1 MLGRKTFE
9 QREVDQAKSMIA
21 ALVAGRETL
30 AEAGADPAALAVVDP
45 EFFTGLT
52 LVLDRPFV
60 HRVRSVLGKGP
71 GALNELEL
79 IVASILDH
87 DRVFTVGTV
96 LQYAE
101 GTSFTG
107 LVPGET
113 IRLSAEQF
121 ERLAVGVFAE
131 LEELFVEA
139 V

>member
-9 QREVDQAKSMIA
+9 QREVDQAKTLIA
-21 ALVAGRETL
+21 ALVAGRSSL
-30 AEAGADPAALAVVDP
+30 LDAGVDPAALAVYDP

-79 IVASILDH
+79 IVESIIEH
-87 DRVFTVGTV
+87 DGVFTVGTV
-96 LQYAE
+96 LRYAVE
-101 GTSFTG
+101 TSFTG
-107 LVPGET
+107 LVPGEAV
-113 IRLSAEQF
+113 RLDAERF

-131 LEELFVEA
+131 LEELFVGSD
-139 V
+139 

>member
-9 QREVDQAKSMIA
+9 QREVDQAKTLIA
-21 ALVAGRETL
+21 ALVAGRSTL
-30 AEAGADPAALAVVDP
+30 ADAGADPAALAVVDP

-79 IVASILDH
+79 IVQSILEH

-96 LQYAE
+96 LQYSVE
-101 GTSFTG
+101 TSVTG

-113 IRLSAEQF
+113 VRLDAQQF
-121 ERLAVGVFAE
+121 ERLAVGVFVE
-131 LEELFVEA
+131 LEELFVPA
-139 V
+139 A

>member
-9 QREVDQAKSMIA
+9 QREVDQAKAMIA
-21 ALVAGRETL
+21 ALIAGRATL
-30 AEAGADPAALAVVDP
+30 AEAGADPAAVAVVDP

-60 HRVRSVLGKGP
+60 HRVRSVLGRGP

-79 IVASILDH
+79 IVASIIEH
-87 DRVFTVGTV
+87 ERVFTVGTV
-96 LQYAE
+96 LTYAVE
-101 GTSFTG
+101 GSFTG

-113 IRLSAEQF
+113 IRLGAEQF

-131 LEELFVEA
+131 LEELFVGPA
-139 V
+139 